1 MLDVKEG
8 KWKEKCRQLTA
19 LKRMWVVK
27 GRGQERELER
37 KSFMR
42 AT

>member
-19 LKRMWVVK
+19 LKRMWNVK
-27 GRGQERELER
+27 EGVRRGSLRE
-37 KSFMR
+37 SHS
-42 AT
+42 